1 MQNNLQLYKKM
12 KIIEKIIEKQE
23 NLLNSQPI
31 TIGFLGDSV
40 TQGCFECYL
49 TSPTSL
55 ETVYDGGSS
64 YSNRLKEL
72 LALLYPK
79 VQVNIINAG
88 VSGDSAP
95 SGLKRLDR
103 DVLRFNPDL
112 VVVGFALN
120 DSCAGE
126 SGLDAYKDAMTNIVD
141 SIQNSGAECILLTP
155 NTMNLNVSPH
165 LKDQLFIDLAKSFSS
180 VQNDGILDLYVDAIR
195 KIAKD
200 KNVKICDVYSKW
212 KKMIASGVN
221 TTELLA
227 NKLNH
232 PVREIHYLTA
242 MMLLDC
248 ILGE

>member
-1 MQNNLQLYKKM
+1 MQNILQLYTNM
-12 KIIEKIIEKQE
+12 KIIEKIKEKQN

-49 TSPTSL
+49 TNPTTIQ
-55 ETVYDGGSS
+55 TVFEGESS
-64 YSNRLKEL
+64 YSNRLKEIL
-72 LALLYPK
+72 SLLYPK
-79 VQVNIINAG
+79 VQINFINAG

-95 SGLKRLDR
+95 SGLSRLDR

-120 DSCAGE
+120 DSCSGVDGLGE
-126 SGLDAYKDAMTNIVD
+126 YKKAMEEIVC

-155 NTMNLNVSPH
+155 NVMNTNVSPH

-180 VQNDGILDLYVDAIR
+180 IQNDGVLDLYVDAI
-195 KIAKD
+195 KEVAKN
-200 KNVKICDVYSKW
+200 KNVKVCDVYSKW
-212 KKMIASGVN
+212 KKMIDSGVN

-232 PVREIHYLTA
+232 PIREINYLTA
-242 MMLLDC
+242 IMLLDC
-248 ILGE
+248 ILGD